1 MTPQLKI
8 GRNVPPSKISPGNR
22 TPPCIFYRTS
32 QVPARGFCAQPGR
45 GEYLKPQASPSQ
57 DFMPSSG
64 RRNFLKLT
72 ASQFLGVSPKPPA
85 RIFFDPRRSRRW
97 GRLGPRPQTPAGPG
111 YFLTL
116 AGPGVGGGSGRAPK
130 PLPALPFLNARKG
143 SKRSFKGT
151 PAPLKIPRWGAL
163 WPCPQTPRPGSSVV
177 TTGILRAN
185 RRAPLL
191 ENAAYYRAFPES
203 YNCPAG
209 CFALFGREMYGN
221 IRV

>member
-64 RRNFLKLT
+64 RRNFLKRT

-97 GRLGPRPQTPAGPG
+97 GRLGPRPQTPAGPSFSERQKRKQKIVQG
-111 YFLTL
+111 DSCPLENPPLGSPL
-116 AGPGVGGGSGRAPK
+116 AVSPDPTA
-130 PLPALPFLNARKG
+130 
-143 SKRSFKGT
+143 
-151 PAPLKIPRWGAL
+151 
-163 WPCPQTPRPGSSVV
+163 
-177 TTGILRAN
+177 GILGGNN
-185 RRAPLL
+185 RRV
-191 ENAAYYRAFPES
+191 ES
-203 YNCPAG
+203 Q
-209 CFALFGREMYGN
+209 
-221 IRV
+221 